1 MIIIDLINNLAL
13 LVALSVLSG
22 FIGKRCLHKWRGDVL
37 QGVLFG
43 SVAVIGMLHPVFLKP
58 GVFFDGRSVMLSLC
72 GLFFG
77 PLAVGIASFL
87 AIACRVWQGGVGQL
101 MGISVIAVSGA
112 LGLAFYARQT
122 RTNTEVTSGLLWCL
136 GLLVHAAMIL
146 LIFLL
151 PHDLA
156 FVVLNR
162 IALPVAVVYPLAT
175 VLIGKV
181 LSDQRARGRFL
192 EELQD
197 NREELRTTLYSIGD
211 GIVTTDHEGRVRQL
225 NPEAERLLGWKEL
238 EARGRPHDEVL
249 KIVKEGSHIA
259 VDSPVTRVLR
269 DGRTVGLADDESLI
283 ARNGSIY
290 PIADCCAPI
299 RNEAG
304 ALTGVV
310 MVFRDQSS
318 ERRSQ
323 KALQVERDN
332 LREAMRALRESEQR
346 FRILADS
353 GQGMIWTSGLDKT
366 CDYLNESWLKFTGKT
381 LAQETGSGWAESIHP
396 DDRGAAVRSYED
408 AFDRRERF
416 SLVYRLL
423 RHDGVYR
430 WIQDSGSPRYDT
442 QGNFL
447 GYIGHCLDITEHR
460 QTEDS
465 LRRIEW
471 MLAKKPKKDALELPQ
486 ELLGRETATALNR
499 DGPIMKSV
507 GQEMLASIVD
517 EYLDLLGT
525 CSVIFEA
532 NGDYAFGLFE
542 SGWCRMLDRA
552 TRKLC
557 GSDDDAAALASG
569 SWLCHE
575 SCWTECAKQV
585 LAKRAAVDTE
595 CHGGIR
601 VYAVPIRVRED
612 VVGVIAFG
620 YGDPPR
626 DPERLR
632 SLAETCHVSSDE
644 LAREAGAYDSRPPYI
659 IEMAKSRLQSSAW
672 LIGSLVEAHQS
683 EEAREKIEAQFR
695 QAQKMEAVG
704 RLAGGVAHDFN
715 NILQA
720 IIGYSELLLEKLPE
734 QGEAREFTG
743 EIVSESKRAAALTRQ
758 LLTFARKQVIDPK
771 VIDIN
776 ESVAV
781 TLKMLRRLLG
791 EDIDLIWNPDK
802 DHCFVKMD
810 AGQLG
815 QILANL
821 AVNARDAIKGVGKM
835 LIKTG
840 KEIFDE
846 RKCSLNP
853 GYVPGR
859 YVTLTVTDNGCGM
872 DQAILERLFEP
883 FFTTKERGKGTGLG
897 LATVYG
903 TVKQNNG
910 HITVHSTPGQG
921 SVFKI
926 YLPEHAAPEAA
937 TDEPPAKRESVPSG
951 RETVLIV
958 DDEESLLRAGRRM
971 LEGLGYTVLTAAGPE
986 EALRLVKTYPHEIHV
1001 LLTDVVMPGMSGRDL
1016 WRKLEPLRPTTKC
1029 IYMSGFTANI
1039 IAQRSVLDKSVN
1051 FLQKPFTKAALGS
1064 KLREV
1069 LTSGAVEIT

>member
-1 MIIIDLINNLAL
+1 M
-13 LVALSVLSG
+13 
-22 FIGKRCLHKWRGDVL
+22 
-37 QGVLFG
+37 
-43 SVAVIGMLHPVFLKP
+43 
-58 GVFFDGRSVMLSLC
+58 
-72 GLFFG
+72 
-77 PLAVGIASFL
+77 
-87 AIACRVWQGGVGQL
+87 
-101 MGISVIAVSGA
+101 
-112 LGLAFYARQT
+112 
-122 RTNTEVTSGLLWCL
+122 
-136 GLLVHAAMIL
+136 
-146 LIFLL
+146 
-151 PHDLA
+151 
-156 FVVLNR
+156 
-162 IALPVAVVYPLAT
+162 
-175 VLIGKV
+175 
-181 LSDQRARGRFL
+181 
-192 EELQD
+192 
-197 NREELRTTLYSIGD
+197 
-211 GIVTTDHEGRVRQL
+211 
-225 NPEAERLLGWKEL
+225 
-238 EARGRPHDEVL
+238 
-249 KIVKEGSHIA
+249 
-259 VDSPVTRVLR
+259 
-269 DGRTVGLADDESLI
+269 
-283 ARNGSIY
+283 
-290 PIADCCAPI
+290 
-299 RNEAG
+299 
-304 ALTGVV
+304 
-310 MVFRDQSS
+310 
-318 ERRSQ
+318 
-323 KALQVERDN
+323 
-332 LREAMRALRESEQR
+332 
-346 FRILADS
+346 
-353 GQGMIWTSGLDKT
+353 
-366 CDYLNESWLKFTGKT
+366 
-381 LAQETGSGWAESIHP
+381 
-396 DDRGAAVRSYED
+396 RSYED

-471 MLAKKPKKDALELPQ
+471 MLAKKPKKDAQELPQ

-585 LAKRAAVDTE
+585 IAKRAAVDTE

-758 LLTFARKQVIDPK
+758 LLTF
-771 VIDIN
+771 
-776 ESVAV
+776 S
-781 TLKMLRRLLG
+781 
-791 EDIDLIWNPDK
+791 
-802 DHCFVKMD
+802 
-810 AGQLG
+810 
-815 QILANL
+815 
-821 AVNARDAIKGVGKM
+821 
-835 LIKTG
+835 
-840 KEIFDE
+840 
-846 RKCSLNP
+846 
-853 GYVPGR
+853 
-859 YVTLTVTDNGCGM
+859 
-872 DQAILERLFEP
+872 
-883 FFTTKERGKGTGLG
+883 
-897 LATVYG
+897 
-903 TVKQNNG
+903 
-910 HITVHSTPGQG
+910 
-921 SVFKI
+921 
-926 YLPEHAAPEAA
+926 
-937 TDEPPAKRESVPSG
+937 
-951 RETVLIV
+951 
-958 DDEESLLRAGRRM
+958 
-971 LEGLGYTVLTAAGPE
+971 
-986 EALRLVKTYPHEIHV
+986 
-1001 LLTDVVMPGMSGRDL
+1001 
-1016 WRKLEPLRPTTKC
+1016 
-1029 IYMSGFTANI
+1029 
-1039 IAQRSVLDKSVN
+1039 
-1051 FLQKPFTKAALGS
+1051 
-1064 KLREV
+1064 
-1069 LTSGAVEIT
+1069 